1 MTQMTL
7 MKNSR
12 EQQDCK
18 SLLCLYI
25 TRLCYQVHRK
35 ARSGPGCVKEA
46 ILFSVIALKYDAS
59 NALINA
65 EGRA

>member
-35 ARSGPGCVKEA
+35 ARSGPGSGGGAGQVCQGGNY
-46 ILFSVIALKYDAS
+46 ILSHRV
-59 NALINA
+59 
-65 EGRA
+65 EV